1 MPNTLRI
8 TLPEPLREWVERQIS
23 RKGYSTASDY
33 VLDLLRHEQLQEM
46 RDRVDR
52 KLIEGLESGPAA
64 EMTPQDWQEIRQA
77 GRQRAATRRKK
88 K

>member
-1 MPNTLRI
+1 MPSTLRI

-33 VLDLLRHEQLQEM
+33 VLDLLRHEQLQEA
-46 RDRVDR
+46 RDRVDL
-52 KLIEGLESGPAA
+52 KLIEGIESGPAA
-64 EMTPQDWQEIRQA
+64 EMTPQDWQDIRQE
-77 GRQRAATRRKK
+77 GRQRAARQRKK